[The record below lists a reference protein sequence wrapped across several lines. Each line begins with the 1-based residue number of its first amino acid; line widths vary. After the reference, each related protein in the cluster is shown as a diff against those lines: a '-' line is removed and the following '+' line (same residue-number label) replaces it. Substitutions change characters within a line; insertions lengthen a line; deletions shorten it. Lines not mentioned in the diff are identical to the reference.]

1 LLKVIAESD
10 LEDARKANWLIRPL
24 GCREKRAPTWRYGR
38 ALYPA
43 CPPWRAARFAALV
56 IFICI

>member
-24 GCREKRAPTWRYGR
+24 GSREKRPPTWRDGR
-38 ALYPA
+38 ARYPA
-43 CPPWRAARFAALV
+43 CPPWRAARFGAFAD
-56 IFICI
+56 

>member
-24 GCREKRAPTWRYGR
+24 GCCESGLQLSVMGAPLSGLPAMAGGTVWR
-38 ALYPA
+38 
-43 CPPWRAARFAALV
+43 
-56 IFICI
+56 IC